1 MADFTPTTEDLFK
14 LLKDIDD
21 GEIQLPQ
28 FQRDFKWK
36 QKQITKLLSSIQ
48 AGYPA
53 GSLLFLEI
61 DPKD

>member
-36 QKQITKLLSSIQ
+36 QK
-48 AGYPA
+48 
-53 GSLLFLEI
+53 
-61 DPKD
+61 